1 MPNYRSD
8 RGMYLVFQEVV
19 KYMPVLTVENYCKWY
34 CLYLVDSSGDVTPV
48 DFPEDG
54 YTDHVPHP
62 DAVEALAESRG
73 WVVDEQSMEM
83 IIGRYM
89 LEARMFD
96 IRDLSKLR
104 LEK

>member
-1 MPNYRSD
+1 MKVYKSD
-8 RGMYLVFQEVV
+8 RGMLLVFQEIDAGI
-19 KYMPVLTVENYCKWY
+19 PVLTVENYCKWY

-54 YTDHVPHP
+54 YTDHVPYP